1 MTAMATSI
9 ELAAR
14 AGLARELALEAK
26 PGLVTPSSRGSHA
39 DMDHFTFV
47 ASIDSL
53 TGYFADCARLG
64 ACGCAFNDLQARGRE
79 AEKTMFA
86 ATGGVNTHKGAVF
99 TMGLLSAAAG
109 RQIADGRSVS
119 DEYLGVTVARRWGAA
134 ILIAGS
140 AADSD
145 IQCTHGAQLRTRLS
159 LPGARE
165 QAAAGFPTLFSTTL
179 PQLRQAL
186 ARGCDES
193 EAGAHALL
201 ATMAVLPDTNLAH
214 RGGIAGLTWAQ
225 RASAEFLAEGSVFR
239 ADWRSRLDRL
249 GCAFVE
255 RWLSP
260 GGSADLLAA
269 AWMLQLLSPAAF
281 NDGNRIEEWALA

>member
-1 MTAMATSI
+1 MIAMATSI

-39 DMDHFTFV
+39 DMDHFTFA

-79 AEKTMFA
+79 AEKAMFA

-109 RQIADGRSVS
+109 RQIADGRSVR
-119 DEYLGVTVARRWGAA
+119 DEHLGVTVARRWGAA

-145 IQCTHGAQLRTRLS
+145 IPAAPMVPSCALDSAFPARASRRRPAFRRSSRPRCRSCVRRSRADAMNPRLERMPFWRRWRCCPTQTS
-159 LPGARE
+159 HIAVASPALPGHSVRRRNFSPTVAFS
-165 QAAAGFPTLFSTTL
+165 APTGGLASTGSDAPSSSAG
-179 PQLRQAL
+179 
-186 ARGCDES
+186 
-193 EAGAHALL
+193 
-201 ATMAVLPDTNLAH
+201 
-214 RGGIAGLTWAQ
+214 
-225 RASAEFLAEGSVFR
+225 
-239 ADWRSRLDRL
+239 
-249 GCAFVE
+249 
-255 RWLSP
+255 
-260 GGSADLLAA
+260 
-269 AWMLQLLSPAAF
+269 
-281 NDGNRIEEWALA
+281 